1 MTFSADNQM
10 LTDDAFYVSEYFQ
23 SIQGEGNYTGT
34 NSFFVRFQHCN
45 LRCSWCDTKY
55 TWNKH
60 SGAHKLFT
68 QTELK
73 KIITENMASHVIF
86 TGGEPTLYRLDKL
99 VVPDKKFHV
108 ESNGTIIP
116 SQSLKIE
123 MEDGSVFSR
132 EAMDEKVISE
142 FNWVISPKLSNSFQE
157 INEEA
162 IAFWAIND
170 WCIFKFIA
178 KNRKDLVEINDFA
191 DKYAIARRKIFVGI
205 EGTTL
210 ESQIKPDLVDE
221 MIGFGFNFSPRLHV
235 MLWSDVRGK

>member
-1 MTFSADNQM
+1 M
-10 LTDDAFYVSEYFQ
+10 LTDDTYYVSEYFQ
-23 SIQGEGNYTGT
+23 SIQGEGNYSGV
-34 NSFFVRFQHCN
+34 NSLFIRFQHCN

-60 SGAHKLFT
+60 SGVHKLFT

-73 KIITENMASHVIF
+73 KIITGNMTPNVIF
-86 TGGEPTLYRLDKL
+86 TGGEPTLYRLDQL

-116 SQSLKIE
+116 NQALNIQ

-132 EAMDEKVISE
+132 MAMDEKVISE

-162 IAFWAIND
+162 IVFWANND
-170 WCIFKFIA
+170 WCIFKFVA
-178 KNRKDLVEINDFA
+178 RNRKDLVEINDFA
-191 DKYAIARRKIFVGI
+191 DKYAIARKKLFVGI

-210 ESQIKPDLVDE
+210 ASQIKPELVDD
-221 MIGFGFNFSPRLHV
+221 IINFGFNFSPRLHV
-235 MLWSDVRGK
+235 MIWRNVHGK

>member
-1 MTFSADNQM
+1 MTFDPDSQI
-10 LTDDAFYVSEYFQ
+10 LTDGAFYVSEYFK
-23 SIQGEGNYTGT
+23 SIQGEGNYTGA
-34 NSFFVRFQHCN
+34 NSFFIRFQHCN

-60 SGAHKLFT
+60 SGAHQLFT
-68 QTELK
+68 DTDLK
-73 KIITENMASHVIF
+73 KIITENPASHVIF

-116 SQSLKIE
+116 NQALNIQ
-123 MEDGSVFSR
+123 MEDDSVFSR

-162 IAFWAIND
+162 IAFWANND

-178 KNRKDLVEINDFA
+178 KNSNDLTEISAFTT
-191 DKYAIARRKIFVGI
+191 KYGI
-205 EGTTL
+205 VKQKVYIGLEGTTL
-210 ESQIKPDLVDE
+210 ESQVKPDLVDE
-221 MIGFGFNFSPRLHV
+221 IINLGFNFSPRLHV
-235 MLWSDVRGK
+235 MLWRNVRGK